1 MIWSLPFIPYLISFP
16 KTFPITSTAPVTAAL
31 LYFATRQ
38 PCSCL
43 RALYWLSS
51 VPEQLFP
58 KHTLALFLTSFAQME
73 LSLWNL
79 FWFLYLKVY
88 LSPQSLFPNSLCPA
102 LFPPISF
109 ISLSCMT
116 QFISLLCLLFS
127 FNLLSLETDLMRS
140 YVFVYFIHQY
150 IPSICFSL

>member
-1 MIWSLPFIPYLISFP
+1 MIWSLPFVPYLISFL
-16 KTFPITSTAPVTAAL
+16 KLFPSRPLPQSQQPYCI
-31 LYFATRQ
+31 FAICQ

-73 LSLWNL
+73 LSLWSL

-109 ISLSCMT
+109 IRLSCIT